1 MLLFSVNW
9 NRKYSKN
16 VIMKYINLPELKNPI
31 SRLIL
36 GTAID
41 DMISGNNADD
51 ILDAAFDNGINAF
64 DTARVYGM
72 SERVLGEWMQSRRI
86 RNKVNIITK
95 GCHHDDNGKRL
106 TPKDL
111 FKDIDTSLDELNTD
125 YIDLYLLH
133 RDDETKPVSDI
144 IEALNELQSQGKI
157 LAFGVSNWKH
167 TRIAEANDYAKK
179 HGLNGFSVS
188 SPCFSAAKRILDPW
202 GGSVDISGAENK
214 SAREWYIEN
223 NMPVIAYSSLARG
236 FLSGKY
242 KSYDTKVFSENV
254 PVEYNCTENIT
265 LLKRIEDVS
274 NNRGITVA
282 QTTLS
287 WLMNHKMNVC
297 AILSPTQYHH
307 IKSDIDAV
315 EIQLSDDEF
324 EYIAGES

>member
-1 MLLFSVNW
+1 M
-9 NRKYSKN
+9 R
-16 VIMKYINLPELKNPI
+16 YINLPELKNPI
-31 SRLIL
+31 SRLIF

-41 DMISGNNADD
+41 AMISGNNTDSL
-51 ILDAAFDNGINAF
+51 LDVVFNDGINTF

-72 SERVLGEWMQSRRI
+72 SERVLGKWIQSRNI
-86 RNKVNIITK
+86 RDKVNIITK
-95 GCHHDDNGKRL
+95 GCHHDNERKRV

-111 FKDIDTSLDELNTD
+111 FSDVYTSLHELNTD

-133 RDDETKPVSDI
+133 RDDESRPVSDI
-144 IEALNELQSQGKI
+144 IDALNELQTQGKI
-157 LAFGVSNWKH
+157 LAFGASNWKH
-167 TRIAEANDYAKK
+167 TRIAEANEYAKK

-188 SPCFSAAKRILDPW
+188 SPCFSVAKRIFDPW
-202 GGSVDISGAENK
+202 GGSVDISGDENK
-214 SAREWYIEN
+214 PAREWYIEN

-236 FLSGKY
+236 FLSGKF
-242 KSYDTKVFSENV
+242 KSYDSKVFGENL
-254 PVEYNCTENIT
+254 PIEYDCPENIA

-274 NNRGITVA
+274 SNRGITVA
-282 QTTLS
+282 QTALA

-315 EIQLSDDEF
+315 EIQLTDDEF

>member
-1 MLLFSVNW
+1 MN
-9 NRKYSKN
+9 
-16 VIMKYINLPELKNPI
+16 YINLPELKNPI
-31 SRLIL
+31 SRLVF

-41 DMISGNNADD
+41 AMISGNSADN
-51 ILDAAFDNGINAF
+51 ILDTVFDSGINTF

-72 SERVLGEWMQSRRI
+72 SERVLGEWIQSRNI

-95 GCHHDDNGKRL
+95 GCHHDDNGKRV

-111 FKDIDTSLDELNTD
+111 FADVDVSLTELNTD

-133 RDDETKPVSDI
+133 RDDESKPVSDI
-144 IEALNELQSQGKI
+144 IEALNELQTQGKI
-157 LAFGVSNWKH
+157 LVFGASNWTH
-167 TRIAEANDYAKK
+167 ARIAEANDYAKR
-179 HGLNGFSVS
+179 HGLNGFSAS
-188 SPCFSAAKRILDPW
+188 SPCFSAIKRVFDPW
-202 GGSVDISGAENK
+202 GGSVDISGDENK

-242 KSYDTKVFSENV
+242 KSGTGRSFKDIFGENA
-254 PVEYNCTENIT
+254 PVEYDCPENIA

-282 QTTLS
+282 QTALA
-287 WLMNHKMNVC
+287 WLMSHKMNIC
-297 AILSPTQYHH
+297 AILSPTSYYH

-315 EIQLSDDEF
+315 DIQLTDEEF
-324 EYIAGES
+324 EYISGEI